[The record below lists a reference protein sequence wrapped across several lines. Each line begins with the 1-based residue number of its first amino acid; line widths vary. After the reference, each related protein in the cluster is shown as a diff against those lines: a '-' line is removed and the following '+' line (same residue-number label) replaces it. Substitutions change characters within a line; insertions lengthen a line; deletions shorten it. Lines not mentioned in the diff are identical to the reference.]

1 MAALPYMQFY
11 VAEYLADTAHLDAE
25 ENGAYLLLIFNY
37 WQTGK
42 PIPKKRLQKVARVS
56 NDRWTDV
63 EEALSEFFTDDGE
76 RWVHDRVEADLAAV
90 EEAQAQRAAAG
101 KASAE
106 ARKSAKR
113 KELKNKSN
121 DRSTPVQREGN
132 DPSTNKEQNRED
144 KNIDKDN
151 GSANADPASESAH
164 PKKFTDEDFE
174 KFWKFCREHWFGKPG
189 HKAEARK
196 AFDKLRPEKDDL
208 HEILKL
214 TRQECEYRRRVAAAG
229 DFCANMKHICG
240 WIKVRGWDDVRERN
254 EAGPNLSVVQQS
266 GARKQT
272 RIRRQKIFPG
282 HTPHLLDGEWIEDG
296 YICREIAV

>member
-56 NDRWTDV
+56 SDRWTDV
-63 EEALSEFFTDDGE
+63 QEALSEFFTDDGE
-76 RWVHDRVEADLAAV
+76 YWIHERIDADLAAV

-106 ARKSAKR
+106 ARKAAKR
-113 KELKNKSN
+113 KELKGKVN
-121 DRSTPVQREGN
+121 DRSTTVQRRDN
-132 DPSTNKEQNRED
+132 DRSTNKEQNRTEQ
-144 KNIDKDN
+144 NIDKN
-151 GSANADPASESAH
+151 TGSAVADPAPENGKA
-164 PKKFTDEDFE
+164 KKFTAEDFE
-174 KFWKFCREHWFGKPG
+174 KFWTYCREHWFGKPG

-196 AFDKLRPEKDDL
+196 EFDRLRPENDDL

-214 TRQECEYRRRVAAAG
+214 TRQECDYRRRVEAAEG
-229 DFCANMKHICG
+229 FCENMKHICR
-240 WIKVRGWDDVRERN
+240 WIKIRGWEDVQERIN
-254 EAGPNLSVVQQS
+254 SGPSLSLVQSKDPTQVNQPYR
-266 GARKQT
+266 AAMPKPDRAP
-272 RIRRQKIFPG
+272 RRPTG
-282 HTPHLLDGEWIEDG
+282 TGG
-296 YICREIAV
+296 NS

>member
-42 PIPKKRLQKVARVS
+42 AIPKKRLQKVARVS

-63 EEALSEFFTDDGE
+63 EEALSEFFTDDGDC
-76 RWVHDRVEADLAAV
+76 WIHDRIEADLAAV

-106 ARKSAKR
+106 ARKAAKR
-113 KELKNKSN
+113 KELKEKGN
-121 DRSTPVQREGN
+121 DRSTTVQRENN
-132 DPSTNKEQNRED
+132 DRSTNKEQNRTEQNREE
-144 KNIDKDN
+144 KNN
-151 GSANADPASESAH
+151 GSADADPASKSTSST
-164 PKKFTDEDFE
+164 KFSDEDFE
-174 KFWKFCREHWFGKPG
+174 KFWKYCRENWFGKPG

-196 AFDKLRPEKDDL
+196 EFDKLRPEKDDL

-214 TRQECEYRRRVAAAG
+214 TRQECEHRRRVELADG
-229 DFCANMKHICG
+229 FCENMKHICR
-240 WIKVRGWDDVRERN
+240 WIKVRGWEDVKERL
-254 EAGPNLSVVQQS
+254 EAGPSLALVGSAGQKQS
-266 GARKQT
+266 KVK
-272 RIRRQKIFPG
+272 RIKIFPG
-282 HTPHLLDGEWIEDG
+282 HEPQLLPGEWLEDG
-296 YICREIAV
+296 YICQEVSA